1 MQNQFLK
8 VKNSLLELEKDFT
21 GLKNI
26 ELKEIG
32 KLFDK
37 PIIMSKDDMEK
48 FEEHEMKK
56 ITPIIRNWFDQLIK
70 QSVIGKKPITITDKL
85 RDKIINDI

>member
-1 MQNQFLK
+1 MWNQFLK

-26 ELKEIG
+26 ELTEIG
-32 KLFDK
+32 KLLDK

-56 ITPIIRNWFDQLIK
+56 ITPIIRNWFDRLIK
-70 QSVIGKKPITITDKL
+70 QSVMGKKPIIITDKL
-85 RDKIINDI
+85 RDKIIN